1 MLALLNAV
9 HASESST
16 CEPESI
22 AAATDKCNFTA
33 SNCVDDFS
41 GKAAPQPCH
50 QPPPCKAASECM

>member
-1 MLALLNAV
+1 MLALLSSAL
-9 HASESST
+9 ASESST

-41 GKAAPQPCH
+41 GKAAPQP
-50 QPPPCKAASECM
+50 AAALRGRV